1 MAQVRRFA
9 IGLVLGVGLVVALHL
24 PALAQQANRLDV
36 TIRNY
41 TYVFKGGVLNPD
53 QPVVIVIENVDK
65 VTHGFMSPLLALQEV
80 EVESRGVT
88 TYGKGIKGVHI
99 DPGTT
104 VTIRFTPTKPGRFT
118 FQCDIH
124 PNMKGEVLLLS
135 IGEV

>member
-9 IGLVLGVGLVVALHL
+9 IGLALGVGLVVALHL

-41 TYVFKGGVLNPD
+41 TYLFKGGVLNPD
-53 QPVVIVIENVDK
+53 QPVVIVIENADK
-65 VTHGFMSPLLALQEV
+65 VTHGFMSPLLGLQDV
-80 EVESRGVT
+80 EVETRGVT
-88 TYGKGIKGVHI
+88 TYGRGIKGVHI
-99 DPGTT
+99 DPGTS
-104 VTIRFTPTKPGRFT
+104 VTIRFTPNKPGRFT

>member
-65 VTHGFMSPLLALQEV
+65 VTHGFMSSLLALQDV

>member
-9 IGLVLGVGLVVALHL
+9 IGLALGMGLVVALHL

-65 VTHGFMSPLLALQEV
+65 VTHGFMSPLLALQDV